1 MIPIHLFKKMKS
13 FSVNGAPE
21 VQIFKVSDEEM
32 NNFSTFVSELYQ
44 KDVHKVGAVVF
55 TSNSPQQYKVNIDK
69 VDNLVCE
76 TPKFQKLLKQKVK
89 GAHVIIEDD
98 GKKKHVTVK
107 EVKNSLWETSKMLL
121 WIAFRKL
128 WKISFVKSVKNQF
141 LKLL

>member
-1 MIPIHLFKKMKS
+1 MF
-13 FSVNGAPE
+13 
-21 VQIFKVSDEEM
+21 Q
-32 NNFSTFVSELYQ
+32 NFYYQ

-55 TSNSPQQYKVNIDK
+55 TSKSPEKYKVNIDK

-107 EVKNSLWETSKMLL
+107 EVKKK
-121 WIAFRKL
+121 AYGKHQKCF
-128 WKISFVKSVKNQF
+128 FG
-141 LKLL
+141 